1 MLLMPR
7 SALVICSVA
16 LFWARVADAQ
26 GTNQFKVRIP
36 EKHPATANVS
46 VGPMPITTIKA
57 TVGLKAPP
65 TTPVI
70 FTITNNETN
79 SSNTF
84 TCTGASCTFTQCTNP
99 ATPEACFA
107 TTGESGAPDR
117 VGVTLVSSPSQDPVR
132 YEIKFRLFSNFIIDS
147 QNRCINKQTVDPN
160 FYTVQVNS
168 PNLITGVCLE
178 SFDGLVRPQNA

>member
-70 FTITNNETN
+70 FTLINNETN
-79 SSNTF
+79 SSKTF
-84 TCTGASCTFTQCTNP
+84 TCSGASCTFTQCPDLLTQ
-99 ATPEACFA
+99 EACFA
-107 TTGESGAPDR
+107 ASTGESGVADR
-117 VGVTLVSSPSQDPVR
+117 VSVTLVSAPSQDPVR
-132 YEIKFRLFSNFIIDS
+132 YEIKFRLF
-147 QNRCINKQTVDPN
+147 
-160 FYTVQVNS
+160 
-168 PNLITGVCLE
+168 
-178 SFDGLVRPQNA
+178 